1 MKVLLVDPSDECRR
15 RLYALVRD
23 VPGATVVGQASDE
36 PQATVLAAL
45 CKPDLIL
52 TELDL
57 GRGCGFSLI
66 ERLRDAGFEGAAYL
80 VTSADEA
87 EYGPRCIDAGIT
99 GFYDKTHDL
108 QRLAKAL
115 AVFAQAP
122 VSFSR
127 TRLRTEAFLP

>member
-1 MKVLLVDPSDECRR
+1 MRVLIVDPSERCRK
-15 RLYALVRD
+15 RLYELVRD
-23 VPGATVVGQASDE
+23 VQGATVVGQAPDE
-36 PQATVLAAL
+36 SQASVLTAL
-45 CKPDLIL
+45 CKPDVIL

-66 ERLRDAGFEGAAYL
+66 ERLRAAGYEGAAYL

-87 EYGPRCIDAGIT
+87 EYGPRCIDVGIT
-99 GFYDKTHDL
+99 GFYDKTYDL
-108 QRLAKAL
+108 ERLSKAL

-127 TRLRTEAFLP
+127 THLRADAL

>member
-57 GRGCGFSLI
+57 GRGCGFSLV
-66 ERLRDAGFEGAAYL
+66 ERIRQAGYQGATYL

-87 EYGPRCIDAGIT
+87 EYGPRCVEVGIT
-99 GFYDKTHDL
+99 GFYDKTYDL
-108 QRLAKAL
+108 GRLSRAL
-115 AVFAQAP
+115 CVFAQAP

-127 TRLRTEAFLP
+127 SSLSADVLR